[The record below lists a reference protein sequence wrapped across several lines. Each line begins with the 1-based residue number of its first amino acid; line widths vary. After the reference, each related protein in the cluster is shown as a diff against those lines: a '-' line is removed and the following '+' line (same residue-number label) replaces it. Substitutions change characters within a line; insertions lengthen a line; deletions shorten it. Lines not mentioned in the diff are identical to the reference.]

1 MKQLRCINADPLEGN
16 VYGPALVKGD
26 IYPLNETIFD
36 SKGHMHFD
44 VGLKS
49 FLNYVRSYETKEELP
64 RGNEIHWCHPS
75 RFEEA

>member
-16 VYGPALVKGD
+16 VYGP
-26 IYPLNETIFD
+26 PLELGEVYVLFEEIQD
-36 SKGHMHFD
+36 SKGNKHYN

-49 FLNYVRSYETKEELP
+49 SLNYIRSYETKEELP

-75 RFEEA
+75 RFEEV

>member
-16 VYGPALVKGD
+16 VYGPALVKGNLYEVKE
-26 IYPLNETIFD
+26 IIID
-36 SKGHMHFD
+36 SKGHLHYD

-49 FLNYVRSYETKEELP
+49 VLNYVRSYETKEELP